1 MFNRLILGDNQFFG
15 INHMSEERARA
26 QAIQFQDDA
35 AVIDVLDAAVAEG
48 ITGFMCTTHDR
59 IARVAAHV
67 RAHPGAYRDFVFYP
81 AMPYAHKYAN
91 AVTEDGM
98 LGALQRFVPGEGA
111 VGRLMRGG
119 LSLVRG
125 DIDHLATVLVDA
137 EMAMFDRLTTPVV
150 FLQNNMV
157 DLLLGLGAHD
167 AFAIFDRHVR
177 ARYGAQAG
185 YVTMNLPR
193 LLPVLDRLGISDP
206 IVCTSLNARG
216 FRMGGGDT
224 IGAALRRYRCRCI
237 AMSVFAS
244 GALPA
249 DEAIAWVCAQPNVE
263 SIVFGASSGRH
274 IRATRD
280 LVEQHWGPLARV
292 TADA

>member
-1 MFNRLILGDNQFFG
+1 MLRKLILGDNQFFG

-48 ITGFMCTTHDR
+48 VTGFMCTTHDR

-67 RAHPGAYRDFVFYP
+67 RAHPGDYRDFVFYP

-91 AVTEDGM
+91 AVTEEGM
-98 LGALQRFVPGEGA
+98 LGALQRFVPGGGG

-137 EMAMFDRLTTPVV
+137 EMAMFDRLATPII

-167 AFAIFDRHVR
+167 AFAIFEQHVR
-177 ARYGAQAG
+177 ARYGARAG

-193 LLPVLDRLGISDP
+193 LLPVLDRIGIADP
-206 IVCTSLNARG
+206 IVCASLNARG
-216 FRMGGGDT
+216 FRMGGGDA
-224 IGAALRRYRCRCI
+224 IGHALRRYRCRCI

-244 GALPA
+244 GAVPA

-263 SIVFGASSGRH
+263 SIVFGASSACN
-274 IRATRD
+274 IRATRH
-280 LVEQHWGPLARV
+280 LVEQHWGSLTRA